1 MSTVFGYPT
10 IEAEIVGLINKA
22 NADHGAAFT
31 VDTLSIERGE
41 YDGFEARQKFIVKDT
56 SGKYYGVRDD
66 ISLFKRNFQ
75 TLFKG
80 IELHVQAGSG
90 LNNRKILASL
100 CETYGLPPFEDSD
113 FAAGLLDLNT
123 DAGDEEIFISWP
135 IAETSWSWTGSVEF
149 YLRNTKTSLSS
160 IITDNLDAFKGNSFS
175 GITWSIRQTA
185 MEGLYY
191 PSIFDLDKV
200 IVETD
205 LNGLEYPGSQ
215 DLNTLITVTEL
226 NGLEY
231 PSDIALNNFTSE
243 LNGLEYPPVIDLSSL
258 RTGALVGFDYPTG
271 VGTNRYSALVLTR
284 PLDFSDYQNAIQQF
298 RVGSEITDASLVKA
312 IVNMIAANW
321 ATMNTE
327 ANKAKLTTAFTN
339 ARVTS
344 ITRKRS
350 IHGWTETV
358 NLTPSTVS
366 FVVGQASLRYDIETE
381 E

>member
-22 NADHGAAFT
+22 NADHGASFT

-41 YDGFEARQKFIVKDT
+41 YDSFEARQKFIVKDT

-339 ARVTS
+339 ARITA

-358 NLTPSTVS
+358 SVTPSTVS